1 MESIIRID
9 EGIFS
14 MDFLDHPVQLG
25 VELKQVERRT
35 KDVKSIRFRRPKRF
49 DYLPRQRAFI
59 TVGHENEVKTK
70 PLSFSRSPTEYFLE
84 VTKRMT
90 GHEFSNFAKESM
102 TKSACNQAG

>member
-1 MESIIRID
+1 
-9 EGIFS
+9 
-14 MDFLDHPVQLG
+14 MDFLDHPVQLE

-59 TVGHENEVKTK
+59 TFGHKNEMKTK
-70 PLSFSRSPTEYFLE
+70 PLSFSSSPTEYFLE

-90 GHEFSNFAKESM
+90 GHEFSDSLDALKWRYGFNTRMCLAHH
-102 TKSACNQAG
+102 NQHL